1 MTLKFYIKKEEDS
14 LYFEHFFK
22 VVYNKARKIGG
33 LWIKLRK
40 LKYFEKLT
48 KRENRVIIKK
58 KFISKGEQNMNFH
71 LTDQR
76 KKKINSVQSIPMK
89 HCAEYSV

>member
-1 MTLKFYIKKEEDS
+1 MDKTTETQVF
-14 LYFEHFFK
+14 
-22 VVYNKARKIGG
+22 RKIDKEGESC
-33 LWIKLRK
+33 
-40 LKYFEKLT
+40 YYQ
-48 KRENRVIIKK
+48 K